1 MEIISVIY
9 WCFICLVLYSRQYQH
24 KQNLRA
30 HRYATTTNVQNLSLI
45 TLMRRISSFHGFFL
59 SDLYAPVGRWDLHG
73 LSLAWYCV
81 PDWLVVLWFNCIEG
95 RFGWK
100 PIPSAAR
107 VTRDGVS
114 GLPIMKGELSGRQY
128 LPPSEAS
135 VESVKSVFDLYLSG
149 FSNTDSTDWHG
160 CLLRSWYCL
169 PDSFFLLFL

>member
-1 MEIISVIY
+1 MFYGKWMEIISVIY

-81 PDWLVVLWFNCIEG
+81 PDWLVVLWFSCIEG

-100 PIPSAAR
+100 PIPS
-107 VTRDGVS
+107 
-114 GLPIMKGELSGRQY
+114 
-128 LPPSEAS
+128 EAS
-135 VESVKSVFDLYLSG
+135 VESYKSVFEKKLSG
-149 FSNTDSTDWHG
+149 DTNTDSTD
-160 CLLRSWYCL
+160 
-169 PDSFFLLFL
+169 